1 MNVVKSK
8 FLTTSDIGE
17 ASMNENIVKVVMQ
30 FVFAGG
36 PLSQKMDYLTNI
48 FAKDLQR
55 ENRNRRTNNNIKTQ
69 RYSVS
74 LK

>member
-1 MNVVKSK
+1 
-8 FLTTSDIGE
+8 
-17 ASMNENIVKVVMQ
+17 MNENVVKVVMQ

-55 ENRNRRTNNNIKTQ
+55 ENRNRRKNNNIKTQ
-69 RYSVS
+69 R
-74 LK
+74 